1 MDLLTVLFILFYFIC
16 NQTIRPTVL
25 QANNSVAIESNE
37 NYTLHVCDVG
47 LQVSFIGPF
56 WPNLDFMFMLVT

>member
-1 MDLLTVLFILFYFIC
+1 MLFYFIC

-25 QANNSVAIESNE
+25 QANNSVTIESYE
-37 NYTLHVCDVG
+37 KYKLYVCDVG
-47 LQVSFIGPF
+47 LQVSDIGPF